1 MTSATYNATQS
12 GLYKVQVTVGGCT
25 GEFSDEQPVVI
36 TGVETAL
43 PLVEV
48 YPNPV
53 TNGVLTISFGG
64 MAGKKQVNVFA
75 LTGETILSSGT
86 ESGSIEIDVAN
97 LSAGIYLARI
107 VVDGVVQTK
116 KFSK

>member
-1 MTSATYNATQS
+1 TID
-12 GLYKVQVTVGGCT
+12 GCT
-25 GEFSDEQPVVI
+25 GEFADEQPVVI
-36 TGVETAL
+36 TGVETTL
-43 PLVEV
+43 HLVEV

-53 TNGVLTISFGG
+53 TGDLLFISFGG
-64 MAGKKQVNVFA
+64 MAGEKQVNVFA

-97 LSAGIYLARI
+97 LSAGLYLARV